1 MGKLKTRGGKGAC
14 QSAKHSVNKDSH
26 LRILGIFP
34 TKRERVPPNP
44 LGKAYCLCKKRQ
56 LRRERPVKRSGQAVG
71 LKCPSR

>member
-1 MGKLKTRGGKGAC
+1 MCCPPSL
-14 QSAKHSVNKDSH
+14 AKNFH